1 MEKLAVIEKF
11 SHGVRVSNVSPA
23 LTACMNEF
31 CKTMAHYRL
40 ERNQQGYWVNTLVKV
55 YGVINKVNRSMM
67 FHRNMWNDFWFRVT
81 RLGYTED
88 NFEIREYAIEPG
100 PDTELKVYAN
110 YVARDNQIPILEYLK
125 EPTDHRT
132 LEVQTGVG
140 KSLLSCMG
148 ISADGGR
155 GAFIVLPRY
164 LDKWLEDIGRYFDCG
179 PDDVLLINSS
189 KAIMRAML
197 HAQNGTLPEF
207 KIVLFSLSTL
217 DIWLKLYESTEG
229 SLYPYPLTPQEFMA
243 ALGIRTL
250 VFDEVHQSAH
260 QVFNC
265 IIHFHVPKQIYLS
278 ATLKSDDSFIMK
290 MYDIAF
296 PKAHRYKTPEW
307 DRYIDVV
314 AVEYGIADANKVRTS
329 YRRREYSHAAFEDSI
344 RRNRKLYKQYLNLI
358 WSIVKADYLAIRK
371 PGMKMLIFAAK
382 KETCE
387 AIVAHI
393 KKMLAKSGQSG
404 LTVSKY
410 VAEDE
415 YAVLMESDI
424 TASTLGSSGTAVD
437 IAGLVVVLMTT
448 NIQAIAANHQAVGRL
463 RKIKPGQYPAWGDNV
478 PLRFLYTY
486 CRDIPK
492 QVDYH
497 MKKVRDLDG
506 IVKSHTTVMSP
517 VVLDV
522 NRD

>member
-11 SHGVRVSNVSPA
+11 SHGVRISNVSPA
-23 LTACMNEF
+23 LNNCINEF

-40 ERNQQGYWVNTLVKV
+40 ERNQQGYWVQNLFKV
-55 YGVINKVNRSMM
+55 YGVINKINRTIL
-67 FHRNMWNDFWFRVT
+67 FHRNMYDDLWFRISK
-81 RLGYTED
+81 LGYTEAD
-88 NFEIREYAIEPG
+88 FDIREYEVEPG
-100 PDTELKVYAN
+100 PDIDLAVYST

-125 EPTDHRT
+125 EPVDHRT

-155 GAFIVLPRY
+155 GGFVMLPRY
-164 LDKWLEDIGRYFDCG
+164 LDKWLADVGRYFDVTSE
-179 PDDVLLINSS
+179 DILVIKSAKD
-189 KAIMRAML
+189 IMNAML
-197 HAQNGTLPEF
+197 HAQQGTLTDF
-207 KIVLFSLSTL
+207 KVVLFSLSTL
-217 DIWLKLYESTEG
+217 DIWLKLYESIGPDT
-229 SLYPYPLTPQEFMA
+229 YPYPMTPQEFMP

-265 IIHFHVPKQIYLS
+265 IIHFHTPKQVYLS
-278 ATLKSDDSFIMK
+278 ATLKSDDTFIMK
-290 MYDIAF
+290 MYDVAF
-296 PKAHRYKTPEW
+296 PRDKRYKTPEW
-307 DRYIDVV
+307 DKYIDVV
-314 AVEYGIADANKVRTS
+314 AVEYGIADARKIRTS
-329 YRRREYSHAAFEDSI
+329 YRRKEYSHAAFEDSI

-358 WSIVKADYLAIRK
+358 WSIVKADYLSIYK
-371 PGMKMLIFAAK
+371 PGMKMLIFASK

-393 KKMLAKSGQSG
+393 KKMLAKSPYAH

-415 YAVLMESDI
+415 YAVLMESDV

-437 IAGLVVVLMTT
+437 INGLVVVLMTT

-463 RKIKPGQYPAWGDNV
+463 RKIKPGQFSGWPENV
-478 PLRFLYTY
+478 PLRFLYTF

-506 IVKSHTTVMSP
+506 IVKSHTTIMSP